1 MHIISPWKRNL
12 MPLNEEWKHR
22 VERWQTAIWA
32 SCYQTLGT
40 IDLNGFV
47 TKEYLTADQALQG
60 RFAPMP
66 TGTRWGAKWEYGWF
80 KGSVVLPEGA
90 SGKRIVLRL
99 IAGGESLV
107 WINGVVAG
115 SVSWAHKEIT
125 VAMSG
130 RPGEQYNVLLEAY
143 AGHGPISVGEG
154 PQLYGTEWMPEPG
167 PVQATVGESTF
178 GVWHEDVY
186 QLAVDFTTLFELRIH
201 LDPFSLRVADI
212 DQALMDA
219 TLIYD
224 PELPPTEMVE
234 TAQAARARLKPAIDC
249 TNGSTMPVLHA
260 FGHAHIDVA
269 WLWPLQ
275 ETERKMA
282 RTVVNQ
288 LALFDEYPE
297 FKFLQSQPHL
307 YVMLRQRYPE
317 LYERVKA
324 AIKSGKFIPD
334 GAMWVEA
341 DTNLAGG
348 EALIRQVVL
357 GRKFFRDE
365 FGVDSRVLWLPDVF
379 GYSGALPQILKG
391 CGCSGFA
398 TQKITWAYNGGETF
412 PYTTFWW
419 EGIDGS
425 AIPAHIYYDYNSQT
439 RPNAIFARWNDRLQ
453 KNGIRSILLAYG
465 WGDGGGG
472 PTRDH
477 VEFLRRSRDLEG
489 LPRVQDSTPAAFF
502 ADVAAQ
508 GLPKERYVGELYFQA
523 HRGTYTSQAKTKQG
537 NRRSEFALREA
548 ELWATGA
555 NAIKGIAFTNKTLAD
570 AWQDLLLC
578 QFHDVLPG
586 SSIKRVYEEAEVT
599 LAKVIASAHKA
610 ALAAAATFVDT
621 PPGFEAGTEMD
632 TSALAQRWAK
642 ASQMTVFNSL
652 NWERTALVETP
663 AGPVDITVPSC
674 GWKTFSLGA
683 REKGK
688 GSVTATSRSLENE
701 LLRVEFNDRGEVTSV
716 YDKQTRREV
725 MAAPGNQL
733 RLYKDVPDNWDA
745 WDLDTMYELQP
756 VEINEPVTLEVL
768 ASGPV
773 VAKLELSR
781 KLHTS
786 TLTQMISLRRGSR
799 RVEFATTID
808 WQESHKLL
816 KVAFPVNIHA
826 NEAIHEIQFG
836 HLRRPNHRS
845 RQFDQDRFEV
855 CNHKWTALAE
865 ENRGVAVLND
875 CKYGVNVLGN
885 SINLT
890 LLKSG
895 LAPDPQADRGVQMF
909 TYALYPWAGSF
920 AESNVVY
927 EAYELNVPV
936 MVVPGAGGE
945 GSLFS
950 LNAPNIVIEA
960 VKPAED
966 GSGDVIVR
974 LYEAKHMATG
984 CTLTVGLPVKAAS
997 ETDMMEE
1004 NASPLSFA
1012 YGKVGLEFRPFEVK
1026 TVRLQIAR

>member
-1 MHIISPWKRNL
+1 MA
-12 MPLNEEWKHR
+12 LNEEWKHR
-22 VERWQTAIWA
+22 IERWQTAIWA
-32 SCYQTLGT
+32 SCYQPLGA
-40 IDLNGFV
+40 IDLSGYA
-47 TKEYLTADQALQG
+47 TLEYLTADQALQ
-60 RFAPMP
+60 RPFASMP
-66 TGTRWGAKWEYGWF
+66 VGTHWGAKWEYGWF
-80 KGSVVLPEGA
+80 QGTFVLPENA
-90 SGKRIVLRL
+90 AGKRIVVQLKP
-99 IAGGESLV
+99 GGESLV
-107 WINGVVAG
+107 WINGVIAG
-115 SVSWAHKEIT
+115 SVGWAHREIT

-130 RPGEQYNVLLEAY
+130 KPGEQVRVLLEAY

-154 PQLYGTEWMPEPG
+154 PQRYGTEWMPEPG
-167 PVQATVGESTF
+167 PTQATVDQSTF
-178 GVWHEDVY
+178 GIWHEDVY
-186 QLAVDFTTLFELRIH
+186 QLAIDFTTLFELRGH
-201 LDPFSLRVADI
+201 LDPQTLRVADI
-212 DQALMDA
+212 DQALMEA

-224 PELPPTEMVE
+224 PELPPDEMVA
-234 TAQAARARLKPAIDC
+234 TAREARARLKPVLDC

-269 WLWPLQ
+269 WLWPWQ
-275 ETERKMA
+275 ETERKIA
-282 RTVVNQ
+282 RTVANQ

-297 FKFLQSQPHL
+297 YKFLQSQPHL
-307 YVMLRQRYPE
+307 YVMLRNHYPE
-317 LYERVKA
+317 LYDRVKA
-324 AIKSGKFIPD
+324 LIKSGQFIPD

-348 EALIRQVVL
+348 EALIRQVVQ

-379 GYSGALPQILKG
+379 GYSGAVPQILKG

-398 TQKITWAYNGGETF
+398 TQKITWAYNGGEPF

-425 AIPAHIYYDYNSQT
+425 AIPAHIYYEYNSQT
-439 RPNAIFARWNDRLQ
+439 RPNAIFSRWNDRLQ
-453 KNGIRSILLAYG
+453 KNTIRSILLAFG

-477 VEFLRRSRDLEG
+477 MEYIRRSGNLEG
-489 LPRVQDSTPAAFF
+489 LPRVQLSTPAAFF
-502 ADVAAQ
+502 ADVQAQ

-548 ELWATGA
+548 ELWATA
-555 NAIKGIAFTNKTLAD
+555 AHTLKGFAFTNQTLAD
-570 AWQDLLLC
+570 AWQDLMLC

-586 SSIKRVYEEAEVT
+586 SSIQRVYQEAEVAF
-599 LAKVIASAHKA
+599 AKVIATARQT
-610 ALAAAATFVDT
+610 ALAATAAFVDT
-621 PPGFEAGTEMD
+621 PPGFETAAGSEVE
-632 TSALAQRWAK
+632 AGVQYWAQ

-652 NWERTALVETP
+652 NWERTAVVDTP
-663 AGPVDITVPSC
+663 AGPVEVSVPAC
-674 GWKTFSLGA
+674 GWKTFPLGA
-683 REKGK
+683 GDQGK
-688 GSVTATSRSLENE
+688 DSVTATSRSLENE
-701 LLRVEFNDRGEVTSV
+701 FLRVELNDRGEVTNV
-716 YDKQTRREV
+716 YDKSARREV
-725 MAAPGNQL
+725 MAAPGNQF

-745 WDLDTMYELQP
+745 WDLDSMYEQQP

-773 VAKLELSR
+773 VAKIKLTR

-786 TLTQMISLRRGSR
+786 SLSQINSLRRGSH
-799 RVEFATTID
+799 RVEFANTVD

-816 KVAFPVNIHA
+816 KVAFPVTIHA

-845 RQFDQDRFEV
+845 RPFDTDRFEV

-875 CKYGVNVLGN
+875 SKYGVNVLGN

-895 LAPDPQADRGVQMF
+895 LAPDPKADRGVQTF

-920 AESNVVY
+920 GECNVVR

-936 MVVPGAGGE
+936 MVLPGAGGE

-984 CTLTVGLPVKAAS
+984 CTMVVGLPVIAAF

-1004 NASPLSFA
+1004 NAARLSSA
-1012 YGKVGLEFRPFEVK
+1012 YGKVPLEFRPFEIK
-1026 TVRLQIAR
+1026 TVRLQLAR

>member
-1 MHIISPWKRNL
+1 MA
-12 MPLNEEWKHR
+12 LNAEWKHR
-22 VERWQTAIWA
+22 IERWQTAIWA
-32 SCYQTLGT
+32 SCYQPLGA
-40 IDLNGFV
+40 IDLGGYV
-47 TKEYLTADQALQG
+47 TSEYLAADQALQG
-60 RFAPMP
+60 TFTPMP
-66 TGTRWGAKWEYGWF
+66 VGTPWGAKWEYGWF
-80 KGSVVLPEGA
+80 QGNFKLPESA
-90 SGKRIVLRL
+90 AGKRIVIQLKP
-99 IAGGESLV
+99 GGESLV
-107 WINGVVAG
+107 WINGIVAG
-115 SVSWAHKEIT
+115 SVGWAHKEIT

-130 RPGEQYNVLLEAY
+130 KPGEQYRVLVEAY

-154 PQLYGTEWMPEPG
+154 PQRFGTEWMPEPG
-167 PVQATVGESTF
+167 PTQATVGPSTF
-178 GVWHEDVY
+178 GVWQEDVY
-186 QLAVDFTTLFELRIH
+186 QLAVDFTTLFELRDH
-201 LDPFSLRVADI
+201 LDPETLRVADV

-224 PELPPTEMVE
+224 PELPPDEMVA
-234 TAQAARARLKPAIDC
+234 TAREARARLKPVLDC

-269 WLWPLQ
+269 WLWPWQ

-297 FKFLQSQPHL
+297 YKFLQSQPHL
-307 YVMLRQRYPE
+307 YVMLRKRYPE

-324 AIKSGKFIPD
+324 AIQSGQFIPD

-348 EALIRQVVL
+348 EALIRQVVQ
-357 GRKFFRDE
+357 GRRFFRDE

-379 GYSGALPQILKG
+379 GYSGAVPQILKG

-398 TQKITWAYNGGETF
+398 TQKITWAYNGGEPF

-439 RPNAIFARWNDRLQ
+439 RPNAIFSRWNDRLQ
-453 KNGIRSILLAYG
+453 KNTIRSILLAFG

-477 VEFLRRSRDLEG
+477 MEFVRRSGNLEG
-489 LPRVQDSTPAAFF
+489 LPRVQISTPAAFF
-502 ADVAAQ
+502 ADVQAQ
-508 GLPKERYVGELYFQA
+508 GLPKECYVGELYFQA

-548 ELWATGA
+548 ELWATAA
-555 NAIKGIAFTNKTLAD
+555 NILKSFAFTNQTLTE
-570 AWQDLLLC
+570 AWQDLMLC

-586 SSIKRVYEEAEVT
+586 SSIQRVYQEAEIT
-599 LAKVIASAHKA
+599 LAKVIAEGRQT
-610 ALAAAATFVDT
+610 ALAAAASFVDT
-621 PPGFEAGTEMD
+621 PAGFDAVAVADAATG
-632 TSALAQRWAK
+632 SKFLGQ

-652 NWERTALVETP
+652 NWERTAVVDTP
-663 AGPVDITVPSC
+663 AGLVDVSVPAC
-674 GWKTFSLGA
+674 GWKTFSLGTGD
-683 REKGK
+683 KGK

-701 LLRVEFNDRGEVTSV
+701 FLRVEINDRGEVTSV
-716 YDKQTRREV
+716 YDKGTRREV
-725 MAAPGNQL
+725 MAAPGNQF

-768 ASGPV
+768 AGGPV
-773 VAKLELSR
+773 VAKIKITR

-786 TLTQMISLRRGSR
+786 SLTQIISLRRGSR

-845 RQFDQDRFEV
+845 RPFDTDRFEV

-875 CKYGVNVLGN
+875 SKYGVNVLGN

-890 LLKSG
+890 LLKSA
-895 LAPDPQADRGVQMF
+895 LAPDPKADLGVQTF

-920 AESNVVY
+920 GESNVVR

-936 MVVPGAGGE
+936 MVLPGAGGE

-984 CTLTVGLPVKAAS
+984 CTMVVGLPIKAAF

-1004 NASPLSFA
+1004 NASQLSSA
-1012 YGKVGLEFRPFEVK
+1012 YGKVPLEFRPFEIK
-1026 TVRLQIAR
+1026 TVRLRISK

>member
-1 MHIISPWKRNL
+1 MA
-12 MPLNEEWKHR
+12 LNEEWKHR
-22 VERWQTAIWA
+22 IERWQTAIWA

-40 IDLNGFV
+40 IDLSGYV
-47 TKEYLTADQALQG
+47 TKEYLMAEQALKG
-60 RFAPMP
+60 PFAPMP
-66 TGTRWGAKWEYGWF
+66 SGTRWGAKWEYGWF
-80 KGSVVLPEGA
+80 KGNFVLPESA
-90 SGKRIVLRL
+90 SGKRIVVRL
-99 IAGGESLV
+99 AAGGESLV

-115 SVSWAHKEIT
+115 SVGWAHKEIT
-125 VAMSG
+125 ITTAG
-130 RPGEQYNVLLEAY
+130 KPGEQYDVLLEAY

-154 PQLYGTEWMPEPG
+154 PQLYGTQWMPEPG
-167 PVQATVGESTF
+167 LTQAFVDVSTF
-178 GVWHEDVY
+178 GIWHEDVY
-186 QLAVDFTTLFELRIH
+186 QLAVDFTTLYELRGH
-201 LDPFSLRVADI
+201 LDPQTLRVADI
-212 DQALMDA
+212 DQALMNA

-224 PELPPTEMVE
+224 PELPPDEMVA
-234 TAQAARARLKPAIDC
+234 TALAARACLKPALDC

-269 WLWPLQ
+269 WLWPWQ

-282 RTVVNQ
+282 RTVANQ
-288 LALFDEYPE
+288 LALFEEYPE
-297 FKFLQSQPHL
+297 YKFLQSQPHL
-307 YVMLRQRYPE
+307 YVMLRKRYPE
-317 LYERVKA
+317 LYERVKV
-324 AIKSGKFIPD
+324 AIQAGKFIPD

-365 FGVDSRVLWLPDVF
+365 FGIDSRVLWLPDVF
-379 GYSGALPQILKG
+379 GYSGAVPQILKG

-398 TQKITWAYNGGETF
+398 TQKITWAYNGGEPF
-412 PYTTFWW
+412 PSTTFWW

-425 AIPAHIYYDYNSQT
+425 AIPAHIYYEYNSQT
-439 RPNAIFARWNDRLQ
+439 RPNAIVARWNDRLQ

-477 VEFLRRSRDLEG
+477 MEYLRRSRDLEG
-489 LPRVQDSTPAAFF
+489 LPRVKDSSPAEFF
-502 ADVAAQ
+502 ADVEAQ

-548 ELWATGA
+548 ELWAIRA
-555 NAIKGIAFTNKTLAD
+555 NAIKGFPFTNQTLAD

-586 SSIKRVYEEAEVT
+586 SSIKRVYDEAEIT
-599 LAKVIASAHKA
+599 LAKVIATANKTS
-610 ALAAAATFVDT
+610 LAAAATFVDT
-621 PPGFEAGTEMD
+621 PPGFDAAAEMD
-632 TSALAQRWAK
+632 GSGVSQRWAK
-642 ASQMTVFNSL
+642 TSQITVFNSL
-652 NWERTALVETP
+652 NWERTAVVATP
-663 AGPVDITVPSC
+663 SGPMEVIVPAC
-674 GWKTFSLGA
+674 GWKTFSQGA
-683 REKGK
+683 GEKGK
-688 GSVTATSRSLENE
+688 GSVTATNRSLENE
-701 LLRVEFNDRGEVTSV
+701 CLRVEFNARGEVTSV
-716 YDKQTRREV
+716 YDKEARREV
-725 MAAPGNQL
+725 MAAPGNQF

-745 WDLDTMYELQP
+745 WDLDTMYEMQP

-768 ASGPV
+768 ASGPL
-773 VAKLELSR
+773 VAKIKITR
-781 KLHTS
+781 KLHVS
-786 TLTQMISLRRGSR
+786 SLTQIISLRRGSH

-845 RQFDQDRFEV
+845 QPFDADRFEV

-890 LLKSG
+890 LLKSA
-895 LAPDPQADRGVQMF
+895 LAPDPVADRGVQTF

-920 AESNVVY
+920 ADSNVVH

-950 LNAPNIVIEA
+950 LNAPNIVVEA
-960 VKPAED
+960 VKLAED

-984 CTLTVGLPVKAAS
+984 CTLVVGLPVKAAS

-1004 NASPLSFA
+1004 NAAPLSCA
-1012 YGKVGLEFRPFEVK
+1012 YGKVALEFRPFEIK
-1026 TVRLQIAR
+1026 TVRLTINR

>member
-1 MHIISPWKRNL
+1 MA
-12 MPLNEEWKHR
+12 LNEEWTHR
-22 VERWQTAIWA
+22 IERWQTAIWA
-32 SCYQTLGT
+32 SCYQTLGS
-40 IDLNGFV
+40 IDLSGHV
-47 TKEYLTADQALQG
+47 TDKYLTADQAL
-60 RFAPMP
+60 RNTFTPMP
-66 TGTRWGAKWEYGWF
+66 PGTRWGAKWEYGWF
-80 KGSVVLPEGA
+80 KGNFILPEGA
-90 SGKRIVLRL
+90 SGKRIAIRL
-99 IAGGESLV
+99 KPGGESLV
-107 WINGVVAG
+107 WINGVITG
-115 SVSWAHKEIT
+115 SVGWGHKEIIIS
-125 VAMSG
+125 MSG
-130 RPGEQYNVLLEAY
+130 KPGERYSVLLEAY

-154 PQLYGTEWMPEPG
+154 PQQYGTQWMPEPG
-167 PVQATVGESTF
+167 PTQATVEESSF

-186 QLAVDFTTLFELRIH
+186 QLAVDFTTLYELRGH
-201 LDPFSLRVADI
+201 LDPQTLRVVEI
-212 DQALMDA
+212 DQALKDA

-224 PELPPTEMVE
+224 PELPPDEMVE
-234 TAQAARARLKPAIDC
+234 TAQAARACLKPALDC

-269 WLWPLQ
+269 WLWPWQ
-275 ETERKMA
+275 ETERKIA
-282 RTVVNQ
+282 RTVANQ

-297 FKFLQSQPHL
+297 YKFLQSQPHL
-307 YVMLRQRYPE
+307 YVMLRKRYPE

-324 AIKSGKFIPD
+324 LVRSGQFIPD

-341 DTNLAGG
+341 DTNLTGG
-348 EALIRQVVL
+348 EALIRQVVH

-365 FGVDSRVLWLPDVF
+365 FGIDSRVLWLPDVF
-379 GYSGALPQILKG
+379 GYSGAVPQILKG

-398 TQKITWAYNGGETF
+398 TQKITWAYNGGEPF

-439 RPNAIFARWNDRLQ
+439 NPNSIFARWNDRLQ
-453 KNGIRSILLAYG
+453 KNGIRSILLAFG

-472 PTRDH
+472 PSRDH
-477 VEFLRRSRDLEG
+477 VEYVRRSINLEG
-489 LPRVQDSTPAAFF
+489 LPRVQISSPAAFF
-502 ADVAAQ
+502 ADIDAQ

-548 ELWATGA
+548 ELWATA
-555 NAIKGIAFTNKTLAD
+555 AQAIKGFAFTNQTLAD
-570 AWQDLLLC
+570 AWRDLMLC

-586 SSIKRVYEEAEVT
+586 SSIKRVYDEAEVT
-599 LAKVIASAHKA
+599 LAGVIATAYKT
-610 ALAAAATFVDT
+610 ALAAAAAFVDT
-621 PPGFEAGTEMD
+621 PPGFDATAETE
-632 TSALAQRWAK
+632 SGSGAQRWAN

-652 NWERTALVETP
+652 NWERTAIVETP
-663 AGPVDITVPSC
+663 SGSMEVTVPAC
-674 GWKTFSLGA
+674 GWKTYPLGVGD
-683 REKGK
+683 KGK

-701 LLRVEFNDRGEVTSV
+701 YLRVEFNERGEVTSV
-716 YDKQTRREV
+716 YDKGARREA
-725 MAAPGNQL
+725 MAAPGNQF
-733 RLYKDVPDNWDA
+733 RLYKDVPDFWDA
-745 WDLDTMYELQP
+745 WDLDTMYEQQP

-768 ASGPV
+768 ASGPL
-773 VAKLELSR
+773 VAKLKLTR
-781 KLHTS
+781 KLHAS
-786 TLTQMISLRRGSR
+786 SLEQIISLRRGSR
-799 RVEFATTID
+799 RVEFTTTID

-845 RQFDQDRFEV
+845 RPFDTDRFEV

-890 LLKSG
+890 LLKSA
-895 LAPDPQADRGVQMF
+895 LAPDPTADRGIQTF

-920 AESNVVY
+920 AESNVVR

-936 MVVPGAGGE
+936 MVVPGAGGD

-950 LNAPNIVIEA
+950 LNAANIVIEA

-984 CTLTVGLPVKAAS
+984 CTLVVGLPVRAAC

-1004 NASPLSFA
+1004 NAAPLSCA
-1012 YGKVGLEFRPFEVK
+1012 YSKVPLEFRPFEIK
-1026 TVRLQIAR
+1026 TVRLQITS

>member
-1 MHIISPWKRNL
+1 MA
-12 MPLNEEWKHR
+12 LNQEWKHR
-22 VERWQTAIWA
+22 IERWQTAIWA
-32 SCYQTLGT
+32 SCYQPLGD
-40 IDLNGFV
+40 ISLDGFV
-47 TKEYLTADQALQG
+47 TKEYLTAFQAMQES
-60 RFAPMP
+60 FSPMP
-66 TGTRWGAKWEYGWF
+66 PGTRWGAKWEYGWF
-80 KGSVVLPEGA
+80 KGSFILPEVA
-90 SGKRIVLRL
+90 AGKRIVVQMK
-99 IAGGESLV
+99 AGGESLV
-107 WINGVVAG
+107 WINGVITG
-115 SVSWAHKEIT
+115 SIGWAHKEIT
-125 VAMSG
+125 VAMDGKS
-130 RPGEQYNVLLEAY
+130 GEQYNVLLEAY
-143 AGHGPISVGEG
+143 AGHGKISVGEG
-154 PQLYGTEWMPEPG
+154 PQRYGTEWMPEPG
-167 PVQATVGESTF
+167 STQATVERSTF
-178 GVWHEDVY
+178 GIWHEDVY
-186 QLAVDFTTLFELRIH
+186 QLAVDFTTLLELRDH
-201 LDPFSLRVADI
+201 LDAETLRVADI

-224 PELPPTEMVE
+224 PELPPAEMVA
-234 TAQAARARLKPAIDC
+234 TAQEARAHLKPVLDC

-260 FGHAHIDVA
+260 FGHAHIDIA
-269 WLWPLQ
+269 WLWPWQ
-275 ETERKMA
+275 ETERKIA
-282 RTVVNQ
+282 RTVANQ
-288 LALFDEYPE
+288 LSLFDEYPE
-297 FKFLQSQPHL
+297 YKFLQSQPHL

-317 LYERVKA
+317 LYERVKV
-324 AIKSGKFIPD
+324 AIKAGKFIPD

-365 FGVDSRVLWLPDVF
+365 FDIDSRVLWLPDVF

-398 TQKITWAYNGGETF
+398 TQKITWAYNGGEPF

-425 AIPAHIYYDYNSQT
+425 AIPAHIYYDYNSHT

-453 KNGIRSILLAYG
+453 KNGIRSIILAYG

-477 VEFLRRSRDLEG
+477 IEYLRRSRDLEG
-489 LPRVQDSTPAAFF
+489 LPRVQDSSPAAFF
-502 ADVAAQ
+502 VDVKAQ

-548 ELWATGA
+548 ELWSIGA
-555 NAIKGIAFTNKTLAD
+555 NAIKGYVFTSKSLAD

-586 SSIKRVYEEAEVT
+586 SSIKRVYDEAEET
-599 LAKVIASAHKA
+599 LARVIVTANKA
-610 ALAAAATFVDT
+610 ALAAAATFVDI
-621 PPGFEAGTEMD
+621 PPGFNPAVETA
-632 TSALAQRWAK
+632 TSAWGQRWAY
-642 ASQMTVFNSL
+642 AGQMTVFNSL

-663 AGPVDITVPSC
+663 SGVVDVTVPAC
-674 GWKTFSLGA
+674 GWKTFPLGA
-683 REKGK
+683 SEKGK
-688 GSVTATSRSLENE
+688 GSVTATARSLENE
-701 LLRVEFNDRGEVTSV
+701 MLRVEFNERGEVTSV
-716 YDKQTRREV
+716 YDKQARREV

-756 VEINEPVTLEVL
+756 VETNAPVMLEVL

-773 VAKLELSR
+773 VAKLKLSR
-781 KLHTS
+781 KLHHS
-786 TLTQMISLRRGSR
+786 ALTQIISLSRGSR
-799 RVEFATTID
+799 RVEFTTTID

-845 RQFDQDRFEV
+845 RPFDQDRFEV

-895 LAPDPQADRGVQMF
+895 LAPDPMADRGVQTF
-909 TYALYPWAGSF
+909 TYALYPWTGSF
-920 AESNVVY
+920 AESNVVR
-927 EAYELNVPV
+927 ESYELNAPV

-950 LNAPNIVIEA
+950 MNAPNIILEA
-960 VKPAED
+960 VKLAED

-984 CTLTVGLPVKAAS
+984 CTMVMGLPVKAAS

-1004 NASPLSFA
+1004 NASPLSCA
-1012 YGKVGLEFRPFEVK
+1012 YGKVPLEFRPFEVK
-1026 TVRLQIAR
+1026 TVRLQIAH